1 MSESI
6 SISRFPG
13 VVTCKRYTSAK
24 VSSLYWQDET
34 LGEPFVVAAARSP
47 IGRHPGGRSPAPK
60 TTSTR
65 YRPVCEPPDAD
76 ALEGLDCPGD
86 HATTSATGPPN
97 DVSA

>member
-34 LGEPFVVAAARSP
+34 LSEPSVVPAGRSP
-47 IGRHPGGRSPAPK
+47 IGRHPGGRSPGTKA
-60 TTSTR
+60 TSTR
-65 YRPVCEPPDAD
+65 YRPGWEPPHAE
-76 ALEGLDCPGD
+76 ALEVYVLPGS
-86 HATTSATGPPN
+86 HYTISESAAPHEL
-97 DVSA
+97 